1 MKEIK
6 TWKEVAQSI
15 MDGEEVEVF
24 NELSE
29 KWVDVLHFPHFRIT
43 DLPNTPNQRYRIK
56 PRTIMVGDIEVP
68 EPVMDAS
75 EFNEGDS
82 YYLASPTDDDL
93 YEWSRWDDDP
103 WDLLMLKRGLI
114 HKIKEAAILHAKA
127 LIKISGG
134 GCD

>member
-1 MKEIK
+1 MKELK

-56 PRTIMVGDIEVP
+56 PRTIMVGDMQVP
-68 EPVMDAS
+68 EPVMEVS
-75 EFNEGDS
+75 ELEEGKA
-82 YYLASPTDDDL
+82 YYLPNPTRKDFYVWSSWDGNSVDL
-93 YEWSRWDDDP
+93 R
-103 WDLLMLKRGLI
+103 LLKRGLI
-114 HKIKEAAILHAKA
+114 HKTKEAAILHAKA
-127 LIKISGG
+127 LIKISGRS
-134 GCD
+134 CD